1 MTWSSVT
8 SRVSS
13 LTSIL
18 VPAMAV
24 LLAAGCS
31 SEGGLAAGAGGS
43 TSGGTTGG
51 STGSGGTTGTGGAA
65 TPGGTT
71 GKGGT
76 TGTGGETRSGGVSG
90 SGGSLRRDAGPDS
103 GSTGTGGVTG
113 AGGMTGRDGST
124 GSGGAPDSGG
134 STTDGG
140 TINCSAEMPTG
151 GTAHSGDGQGGTG
164 SLAWNL
170 WMNGNGGSLT
180 TFATPAFSASWGP
193 NSGDYLARLGLEWG
207 SGKAYT
213 TYGTITAQ
221 FAYKKT
227 GTGGGYSYI
236 GIYGWSTNPCVEY
249 YIVDDSFN
257 TMPFNAY
264 GATLKGTVLI
274 DGEDYKLFSNTTN
287 GTGGSRCSGV
297 SSWGQFW
304 SIRQKGRQCGQI
316 SITQHFDAWKAAGM
330 TLGNM
335 VEAKILVEVGGGTG
349 SVDFPIA
356 NVTAQ

>member
-1 MTWSSVT
+1 
-8 SRVSS
+8 
-13 LTSIL
+13 
-18 VPAMAV
+18 MAV

-31 SEGGLAAGAGGS
+31 SGGGSAVGAGGS
-43 TSGGTTGG
+43 ASGGTTGSGGITSTGG
-51 STGSGGTTGTGGAA
+51 SIGSGGAPGNGGSTA
-65 TPGGTT
+65 
-71 GKGGT
+71 KGGT
-76 TGTGGETRSGGVSG
+76 TGTGGETSSGGVTS
-90 SGGSLRRDAGPDS
+90 SGGSLSRDAGPDS
-103 GSTGTGGVTG
+103 GSTGTGGI
-113 AGGMTGRDGST
+113 TGRDGSS
-124 GSGGAPDSGG
+124 GSGGAPDSSG

-140 TINCSAEMPTG
+140 TVNCSAEMPSG
-151 GTAHSGDGQGGTG
+151 GTSHTGDSQGGSG

-170 WMNGNGGSLT
+170 WMNGSGGSLT

-213 TYGTITAQ
+213 AYGTITAQ

-264 GATLKGTVLI
+264 GATLKGTVSI
-274 DGEDYKLFSNTTN
+274 DGEDYKLFSNTTS

-297 SSWGQFW
+297 SSWSQFW

-316 SITQHFDAWKAAGM
+316 SITQHFDAWKNAGM